1 MKRTIRAV
9 CFLTATSVASL
20 GGAGCKTTTPA
31 PVTRADGADI
41 EALKAKLAQERRFS
55 KLTKVI
61 VNPSNGV
68 VTLKGQVPSES
79 DRDEAGRLA
88 SSVRGVAMIYNE
100 LQVETATR

>member
-1 MKRTIRAV
+1 MERTIRAL
-9 CFLTATSVASL
+9 CFLAAISVAPL

-31 PVTRADGADI
+31 PVTRADGAGI
-41 EALKAKLAQERRFS
+41 EALKAKLARERRFA
-55 KLTKVI
+55 KLTKVT

-68 VTLKGQVPSES
+68 VTLSGQVPSES

-88 SSVRGVAMIYNE
+88 SSVKGVAMIYNE